1 MPEYFD
7 STSPTPKKTKVIKGY
22 GNPHK
27 EEKKKNKAVQDEHDK
42 IQATI
47 MRAMQPRNHRHSYGS
62 LY

>member
-27 EEKKKNKAVQDEHDK
+27 EEKKKIVNKTPTQSR
-42 IQATI
+42 QANKGKNNT
-47 MRAMQPRNHRHSYGS
+47 
-62 LY
+62 

>member
-27 EEKKKNKAVQDEHDK
+27 KEENKKDGKPYIQINTDK
-42 IQATI
+42 
-47 MRAMQPRNHRHSYGS
+47 R
-62 LY
+62 

>member
-27 EEKKKNKAVQDEHDK
+27 EEKKKKDK
-42 IQATI
+42 EKKKPGMFPATGGKVS
-47 MRAMQPRNHRHSYGS
+47 NS
-62 LY
+62 

>member
-27 EEKKKNKAVQDEHDK
+27 KEKKKKDKENKK
-42 IQATI
+42 NKGKNNT
-47 MRAMQPRNHRHSYGS
+47 
-62 LY
+62 